1 MGDAFNQFNDYNLD
15 DKRFEGFNVVEY
27 DVTIVEIRKTNKG
40 FDLNSTLKIRFKL
53 CLDFGLQFAL
63 GCTERERER
72 ERERDDSWKK
82 NGKKKKK
89 GKENFIH
96 YKVKYK
102 CIKLELFTG

>member
-27 DVTIVEIRKTNKG
+27 DVTIVEIRKTKKG

-72 ERERDDSWKK
+72 DDSWKK
-82 NGKKKKK
+82 KKGEKKKEKK
-89 GKENFIH
+89 ILFI
-96 YKVKYK
+96 
-102 CIKLELFTG
+102 IK

>member
-27 DVTIVEIRKTNKG
+27 DVTIVEIRKTKKG

-63 GCTERERER
+63 GCTEREREMIHGR
-72 ERERDDSWKK
+72 KTE
-82 NGKKKKK
+82 KKKKK
-89 GKENFIH
+89 EKKILFI
-96 YKVKYK
+96 
-102 CIKLELFTG
+102 IK